1 MDSIAKNLEEN
12 KGFVKIKSTLDNLE
26 YKVLDKGSESE
37 KIEVANTLSKIR
49 FDLNRLLIYLCKN
62 PELWINKSIAYG
74 IILTLYIHIP
84 GLYDIFEQVTTA
96 GLSDFELNE
105 LIIKSSGNRLF
116 NIQEMTPNK
125 YGIIGLNKPKEI
137 KKIRI
142 LKDGKYIDYEIAD
155 KRSIHLTVREHGKI
169 DKYSKIIS
177 LAIHE
182 ITHTTCNDL
191 YWKEDNH
198 KYPYESYHT
207 LMKEWSK
214 KCGIK

>member
-12 KGFVKIKSTLDNLE
+12 KGFVKVRSSLDNVE
-26 YKVLDKGSESE
+26 YKVLDIGTSSE
-37 KIEVANTLSKIR
+37 KLEVALILSKVR
-49 FDLNRLLIYLCKN
+49 RDLNKLMIYLCKN
-62 PELWINKSIAYG
+62 PQLWINLPIAYG
-74 IILTLYIHIP
+74 IIHTFDIHLPCLSYLLDDILT
-84 GLYDIFEQVTTA
+84 
-96 GLSDFELNE
+96 SDNPCE
-105 LIIKSSGNRLF
+105 LIIKNGNLF
-116 NIQEMTPNK
+116 TIQEMTPNK

-137 KKIRI
+137 KKIRV
-142 LKDGKYIDYEIAD
+142 LKGNKYIDYEVAD
-155 KRSIHLTVREHGKI
+155 KRSIHLTIRERGKI
-169 DKYSKIIS
+169 DKYSKILL

-214 KCGIK
+214 SCGIK